1 MRKFKRKQKKQIA
14 VLTLIVLVA
23 SIVAIMLLTPGFDI
37 KKINVHGNVVVT
49 EEEIIFSSGIVNGEN
64 IFSVSL
70 SQAKDSISSMGYIES
85 VKIKRKLPSTIEI
98 TVVEEVGVGYIKAK
112 EGYVIITAAGKCIDI
127 TDGIKD
133 DESGNASLPDIPAIK
148 GLKNVKYKLGSV
160 LKSDDERKLK
170 ALFACLHE
178 FARQGYVFDMREI
191 DVTDT
196 DNIKFYYMT
205 KDLCVSVGKAEKID
219 YKMECFAP
227 ILKEI
232 GENPKGYIDLERLTY
247 RKPEVKTET
256 KTEE

>member
-98 TVVEEVGVGYIKAK
+98 TVVIKK
-112 EGYVIITAAGKCIDI
+112 IVCLVRYVKGTLCLLSTLPVANIPHC
-127 TDGIKD
+127 
-133 DESGNASLPDIPAIK
+133 ESRLLRPSLS
-148 GLKNVKYKLGSV
+148 G
-160 LKSDDERKLK
+160 
-170 ALFACLHE
+170 
-178 FARQGYVFDMREI
+178 
-191 DVTDT
+191 
-196 DNIKFYYMT
+196 
-205 KDLCVSVGKAEKID
+205 
-219 YKMECFAP
+219 
-227 ILKEI
+227 
-232 GENPKGYIDLERLTY
+232 
-247 RKPEVKTET
+247 
-256 KTEE
+256 